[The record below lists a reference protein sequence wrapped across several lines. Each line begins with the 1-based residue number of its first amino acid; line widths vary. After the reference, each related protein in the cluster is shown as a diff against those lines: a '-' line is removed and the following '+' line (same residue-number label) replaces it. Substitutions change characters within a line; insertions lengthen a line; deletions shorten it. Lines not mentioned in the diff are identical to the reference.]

1 MSVGKYYCRQDFHRH
16 TLSVAKTLYRQT
28 VRRYLGVLPSDS
40 PWAILCHG
48 VVGVECNTR
57 PLGRHNVEVAK
68 CYTWPNHGITRVS
81 LVIAFLCDY
90 CDSQE
95 LDL

>member
-1 MSVGKYYCRQDFHRH
+1 MSVGKSFCRQDFHRH

-48 VVGVECNTR
+48 VVKLHRCMMNS
-57 PLGRHNVEVAK
+57 PFN
-68 CYTWPNHGITRVS
+68 
-81 LVIAFLCDY
+81 LVHIKRDI
-90 CDSQE
+90 D
-95 LDL
+95 